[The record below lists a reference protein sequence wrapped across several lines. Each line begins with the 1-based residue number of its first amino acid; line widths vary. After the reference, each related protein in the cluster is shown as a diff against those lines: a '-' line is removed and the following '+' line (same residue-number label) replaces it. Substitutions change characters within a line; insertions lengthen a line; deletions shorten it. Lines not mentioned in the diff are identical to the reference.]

1 MRFKID
7 DNLRVVAGGKATPVD
22 LETVAV
28 ELCGKLVEAGM
39 IEDTPDNFGASL
51 LEATGPR
58 YVADVCKILCGYLE
72 RDTIPADIWK
82 AFCGL
87 TIMGDG
93 RCPRCGGE
101 MEYVE
106 DEGHELR
113 DGDYFT
119 PNSFVK
125 DFEVYKCR
133 ECGEITKIKA

>member
-7 DNLRVVAGGKATPVD
+7 DKLRVVAGGKATPVD
-22 LETVAV
+22 LETFAV

-39 IEDTPDNFGASL
+39 IEDTSDNWGVSL
-51 LEATGPR
+51 LEATGPI
-58 YVADVCKILCGYLE
+58 YVADVCKVLCGYLE
-72 RDTIPADIWK
+72 RETISASIWK

-93 RCPRCGGE
+93 RCPHCGGE
-101 MEYVE
+101 LVYDG

-119 PNSFVK
+119 PDTWIK
-125 DFEVYKCR
+125 DFEVYTCR
-133 ECGEITKIKA
+133 QCGETIKIKA